1 MIRHSDAFQ
10 YERPTPNPKQASDER
25 TEYDR
30 DYARIIHSAA
40 FRRLQSKTQVL
51 GLGESDFYRTRL
63 THSMEVAQI
72 GCGIVRHLDS
82 RTEDSELRSWL
93 PPSPLMNSICLAHDL
108 GHPPFGHGGEIA
120 LNFCMTGSG
129 GFEGNGQTLRILSS
143 LETYTENRGMNLTRR
158 TMLGILKYPAPYH
171 RLKRLKLPHASQ
183 TDGPSWMFDASAYK
197 PPKCYLDGEEDLV
210 QGWLLSGELARDA
223 EQFASHTAPTD
234 DRHGKT
240 RHKALDT
247 SIMELADDI
256 SYAVHD
262 LEDAISM
269 DLIRRRD
276 FEHHINADACAEFCD
291 HSSLTYADLKDGLF
305 SDQAFMR
312 KQLIG
317 KLVHYFINAISL
329 KQADEEFASPLFRLQ
344 AGMDDQAAPLLN
356 GLKQLVLKR
365 VIRSSSVQQLEF
377 KGQKLVVELFEVLAH
392 DPERLLPDA
401 VFEDY
406 QKQDQSLRVICDFV
420 SAMSDNHAVRL
431 YQKIFTPREGSI
443 FDRY

>member
-1 MIRHSDAFQ
+1 MIRHSDAFLF
-10 YERPTPNPKQASDER
+10 ERPTPNPKQASDER
-25 TEYDR
+25 SEYDR

-82 RTEDSELRSWL
+82 RTEDPELRDWL

-120 LNFCMTGSG
+120 LNYCMTGSG

-158 TMLGILKYPAPYH
+158 TTLGILKYPAPYH
-171 RLKRLKLPHASQ
+171 RLKRMKLPDASQ
-183 TDGPSWMFDASAYK
+183 SDGPSWMFDASAYK
-197 PPKCYLDGEEDLV
+197 PPKCYLDGEEGLV

-223 EQFASHTAPTD
+223 EQFAGHTAPTEG
-234 DRHGKT
+234 RHGKT

-276 FEHHINADACAEFCD
+276 FEHHINADACAEFCTQ
-291 HSSLTYADLKDGLF
+291 SSLTYADLKDGLF

-344 AGMDDQAAPLLN
+344 ARMDEQAAPLLD

-401 VFEDY
+401 VFEEY
-406 QKQDQSLRVICDFV
+406 QKQDQSLRVICDYV

>member
-1 MIRHSDAFQ
+1 MIRHSDAFL
-10 YERPTPNPKQASDER
+10 YERLTPNPKQVSDER
-25 TEYDR
+25 SEYDR

-72 GCGIVRHLDS
+72 GCGIVRHLKS
-82 RTEDSELRSWL
+82 RTEDEEVKSWL
-93 PPSPLMNSICLAHDL
+93 PPTALMNSICLAHDL

-120 LNFCMTGSG
+120 LNYCMESEG
-129 GFEGNGQTLRILSS
+129 GFEGNGQTLRILTS

-158 TMLGILKYPAPYH
+158 MLLGVLKYPAPYR
-171 RLKRLKLPHASQ
+171 RLVRTTRPERPSPP
-183 TDGPSWMFDASAYK
+183 TSSWMFDAGAFK
-197 PPKCYLDGEEDLV
+197 PPKCYLDGEHELV
-210 QGWLLSGELARDA
+210 QNWLFNGELEADA
-223 EQFASHTAPTD
+223 TTFASHSDPAANC
-234 DRHGKT
+234 HGKT

-276 FEHHINADACAEFCD
+276 FEQYIDEATCADFCRQIELSYTEFQE
-291 HSSLTYADLKDGLF
+291 GLF
-305 SDQAFMR
+305 SDQAFRR

-317 KLVHYFINAISL
+317 KLVHYFINAVYLDQSETAF
-329 KQADEEFASPLFRLQ
+329 QSPLLFLQ
-344 AGMDDQAAPLLN
+344 ARMETQSAPLLN
-356 GLKQLVLKR
+356 GLKTLVLDR
-365 VIRSSSVQQLEF
+365 VIRSASVQQLEF

-392 DPERLLPDA
+392 DPGRLLPEH
-401 VFEDY
+401 VFTDY
-406 QKQDQSLRVICDFV
+406 LNLDRSPRVICDYV
-420 SAMSDNHAVRL
+420 SAMSDNHAIRL